1 MADSGSGV
9 PEDQILASVQDR
21 PLAGQS
27 PRREESGGQWGP
39 GQLKVTAFV
48 LCVKTHEYTR
58 ASTTTVSNPIAEKQR
73 PKRCDQR
80 IPHFLESLE
89 PKQRLGMHT

>member
-1 MADSGSGV
+1 MT
-9 PEDQILASVQDR
+9 R

-48 LCVKTHEYTR
+48 LCVKTHEYAR
-58 ASTTTVSNPIAEKQR
+58 ASTTTVSNPIAEKRGQ
-73 PKRCDQR
+73 KGA
-80 IPHFLESLE
+80 IKESLTFWNHLSQNKDWE
-89 PKQRLGMHT
+89 CTHKHRLVCDHCLVCVK